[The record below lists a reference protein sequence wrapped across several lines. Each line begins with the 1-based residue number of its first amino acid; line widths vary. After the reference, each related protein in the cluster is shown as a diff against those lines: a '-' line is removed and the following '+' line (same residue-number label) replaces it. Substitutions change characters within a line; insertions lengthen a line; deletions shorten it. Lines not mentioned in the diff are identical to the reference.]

1 MQAPLSSGSASS
13 SVASKLYSQ
22 SVTTEIVAQVSKLP
36 QQAICYGCPNQYPC
50 SGILHFFMPEAVTW
64 SEKGAA
70 VISESGFGPPR
81 LPLNVRLEYIKET
94 RCLIAQGPQATV
106 GHFHF

>member
-36 QQAICYGCPNQYPC
+36 QTGY
-50 SGILHFFMPEAVTW
+50 
-64 SEKGAA
+64 
-70 VISESGFGPPR
+70 
-81 LPLNVRLEYIKET
+81 
-94 RCLIAQGPQATV
+94 ATV
-106 GHFHF
+106 VPISTHAQEYCISSCLRL